1 MSLMSKKMVNGAVAL
16 GCMLFAAPVMAHE
29 ALNEYVLDPMMVT
42 AARYEKR
49 DVDIPAA
56 TEIYDQEKIE
66 KLGANNVMEV
76 VKNIPGFTLTASP
89 TGNTY
94 IGFRGIA
101 KDNVAILV
109 NGIPLNQDGNYDLE
123 SISADIIDRIE
134 VVKGGATVLY
144 GSNASAGVINIITNK
159 KAAKNKVLI
168 GFGDKNKFKGAVNV
182 ATDKLQLSYSRQ
194 QSKDRGFV
202 YKNSGASNYYTGD
215 KLEKDSL
222 NLQYAISDNLS
233 LQYMYSKKVSDCSK
247 SVNGVYKPGFHSD
260 IKYNFGQLR
269 YVNDDLQATVFFR
282 NRDWK
287 FNTSTHQK
295 GHNYGADLQDKFKL
309 GNTMLTVGANY
320 ENENTKN
327 SNNIEAAKRDSAA
340 VFFMTETEVSD
351 KTKIF
356 LGAREA
362 YVEESGSNFCPQF
375 QVMHSLGTDD
385 NIYLNVNR
393 SMRAPHV
400 NEQWGTSTQL
410 MNPDL
415 KAENGWNY
423 EFGWK
428 KKLAADELFKVNL
441 YHMDINDRI
450 YSQRNYNGSGKNM
463 FLNAN
468 KYRNTG
474 VEVSYE
480 KAASER
486 GYISKFSYN
495 VGVSYGNPEQKL
507 AKGDW
512 QRVDFKLGL
521 HAGVGYNLGKTNA
534 NIYAN
539 YMAERING
547 VKPMLDLTLNVKQ
560 QITKNDAL
568 RFAVYNLLDRDDIR
582 TGSSSGTGA
591 MLEERNWMLSYEHS
605 F

>member
-16 GCMLFAAPVMAHE
+16 GCLLFAAPVMAHE

-287 FNTSTHQK
+287 FNTSTYQK

-362 YVEESGSNFCPQF
+362 YVEESGSKFCPQF

-480 KAASER
+480 KAASE
-486 GYISKFSYN
+486 KFSYN

-539 YMAERING
+539 YMAERINS

>member
-1 MSLMSKKMVNGAVAL
+1 MSSMSKKMVNGAVAL
-16 GCMLFAAPVMAHE
+16 GCLLFSAPVMAHE

-56 TEIYDQEKIE
+56 TEIYDQQKIE

-362 YVEESGSNFCPQF
+362 YVEESGSKFCPQF

-450 YSQRNYNGSGKNM
+450 YSQRNYNGSGKSM

-480 KAASER
+480 KAASE
-486 GYISKFSYN
+486 KFSYN

>member
-202 YKNSGASNYYTGD
+202 YKNSDASNYYTGD

-362 YVEESGSNFCPQF
+362 YVEESGSKFCPQF

-480 KAASER
+480 KAASE
-486 GYISKFSYN
+486 KFSYN

-547 VKPMLDLTLNVKQ
+547 VKPMLDLNLNVKQ

>member
-16 GCMLFAAPVMAHE
+16 GCLLFAAPVMARE

-362 YVEESGSNFCPQF
+362 YVEESGSKFCPQF

-480 KAASER
+480 KAASE
-486 GYISKFSYN
+486 KFSYN

>member
-56 TEIYDQEKIE
+56 TEIYDQQKIE

-182 ATDKLQLSYSRQ
+182 ATDKLQVSYSRQ

-362 YVEESGSNFCPQF
+362 YVEESGSKFCPQF

-450 YSQRNYNGSGKNM
+450 YSQRNYNGSGKSM

-480 KAASER
+480 KAASE
-486 GYISKFSYN
+486 KFSYN

>member
-16 GCMLFAAPVMAHE
+16 GCLLFAAPVMAHE

-362 YVEESGSNFCPQF
+362 YVEESGSKFCPQF

-480 KAASER
+480 KAASE
-486 GYISKFSYN
+486 KFSYN

-521 HAGVGYNLGKTNA
+521 HAGLGYNLGKTNA

>member
-56 TEIYDQEKIE
+56 TEIYDQQKIE

-247 SVNGVYKPGFHSD
+247 SVDGVYKPGFHSD

-362 YVEESGSNFCPQF
+362 YVEESGSKFCPQF
-375 QVMHSLGTDD
+375 QIMHSLGTDD

-450 YSQRNYNGSGKNM
+450 YSQRNYNGSGKSM

-480 KAASER
+480 KAASE
-486 GYISKFSYN
+486 KFSYN

>member
-1 MSLMSKKMVNGAVAL
+1 MSSMSKKMVNGAVAL

-56 TEIYDQEKIE
+56 TEIYDQQKIE

-222 NLQYAISDNLS
+222 NLQYAFNDNLS

-247 SVNGVYKPGFHSD
+247 SVNGVYQLGFHSD

-362 YVEESGSNFCPQF
+362 YVEKSGSKFCPQF

-450 YSQRNYNGSGKNM
+450 YSQRNYNGSGKSM

-480 KAASER
+480 KAASE
-486 GYISKFSYN
+486 KFSYN

>member
-1 MSLMSKKMVNGAVAL
+1 MSSMSKKMVNGAVAL

-42 AARYEKR
+42 AARYEQR

-56 TEIYDQEKIE
+56 TEIYDQQKIE

-94 IGFRGIA
+94 IGFRGIS
-101 KDNVAILV
+101 KDNVAILI

-362 YVEESGSNFCPQF
+362 YVEESGSKFCPQF
-375 QVMHSLGTDD
+375 QVMHSLGNDD

-410 MNPDL
+410 MNPNL

-450 YSQRNYNGSGKNM
+450 YSQRNYNGSGKSM

-480 KAASER
+480 KAASE
-486 GYISKFSYN
+486 KFSYN

>member
-1 MSLMSKKMVNGAVAL
+1 MSLMSKKMVNGAVVL

-247 SVNGVYKPGFHSD
+247 SVNGVYQPGFHSD

-362 YVEESGSNFCPQF
+362 YVEESGSKFCPQF

-400 NEQWGTSTQL
+400 NEQWGTATQL

-450 YSQRNYNGSGKNM
+450 YSQRNYNGSGKSM

-480 KAASER
+480 KAASE
-486 GYISKFSYN
+486 KFSYN

-521 HAGVGYNLGKTNA
+521 HAGLGYNLGKTNA

>member
-1 MSLMSKKMVNGAVAL
+1 MSSMSKKMVNGAVAL
-16 GCMLFAAPVMAHE
+16 GCLLFAAPVMAHE

-66 KLGANNVMEV
+66 RLGANNVMEV

-94 IGFRGIA
+94 IGFRGIS

-247 SVNGVYKPGFHSD
+247 SVNGVYQPGFHSD
-260 IKYNFGQLR
+260 IKYNFGQLI

-362 YVEESGSNFCPQF
+362 YVEESGSKFCPQF

-450 YSQRNYNGSGKNM
+450 YSQRNYNGSGKSM

-480 KAASER
+480 KAASE
-486 GYISKFSYN
+486 KFSYN

>member
-1 MSLMSKKMVNGAVAL
+1 MSSMSKKMVNGAVAL
-16 GCMLFAAPVMAHE
+16 GCLLFAAPVMAHE

-42 AARYEKR
+42 AARYEQR
-49 DVDIPAA
+49 DIDIPAA

-94 IGFRGIA
+94 IGFRGIS

-247 SVNGVYKPGFHSD
+247 SVKGVYQPGFHSD

-351 KTKIF
+351 KIKIF

-362 YVEESGSNFCPQF
+362 YVEKSGSKFCPQF

-428 KKLAADELFKVNL
+428 KKLAADELFKVNM

-450 YSQRNYNGSGKNM
+450 YSQRNYNGSGKSM

-480 KAASER
+480 KAASE
-486 GYISKFSYN
+486 KFSYN

>member
-1 MSLMSKKMVNGAVAL
+1 MVNGAVAL

-56 TEIYDQEKIE
+56 TEIYDQQKIE

-247 SVNGVYKPGFHSD
+247 SVDGVYKPGFHSD

-362 YVEESGSNFCPQF
+362 YVEESGSKFCPQF

-450 YSQRNYNGSGKNM
+450 YSQRNYNGSGKSM

-480 KAASER
+480 KAASE
-486 GYISKFSYN
+486 KFSYN

>member
-56 TEIYDQEKIE
+56 TEIYDQQKIE

-362 YVEESGSNFCPQF
+362 YVEESGSKFCPQF

-480 KAASER
+480 KAASE
-486 GYISKFSYN
+486 KFSYN

>member
-362 YVEESGSNFCPQF
+362 YVEESGSKFCPQF

-450 YSQRNYNGSGKNM
+450 YSQRNYNGSGKSM

-480 KAASER
+480 KAASE
-486 GYISKFSYN
+486 KFSYN

-521 HAGVGYNLGKTNA
+521 HAGVGYSLGKTNA

>member
-56 TEIYDQEKIE
+56 TEIYDQQKIE

-362 YVEESGSNFCPQF
+362 YVEESGSKFCPQF

-450 YSQRNYNGSGKNM
+450 YSQRNYNDSGKSM

-480 KAASER
+480 KAASE
-486 GYISKFSYN
+486 KFSYN

-547 VKPMLDLTLNVKQ
+547 VKPMLDLNLNVKQ

>member
-159 KAAKNKVLI
+159 KAAKNKVVI

-362 YVEESGSNFCPQF
+362 YVEESGSKFCPQF

-480 KAASER
+480 KAASE
-486 GYISKFSYN
+486 KFSYN

-512 QRVDFKLGL
+512 QLVDFKLGL

>member
-1 MSLMSKKMVNGAVAL
+1 MSSMSKKMVNGAVAL
-16 GCMLFAAPVMAHE
+16 GCLLFAAPVMAHE

-94 IGFRGIA
+94 IGFRGIS

-202 YKNSGASNYYTGD
+202 YKNSGVSNYYTGD

-233 LQYMYSKKVSDCSK
+233 LQYMYSKKVSDCSQ
-247 SVNGVYKPGFHSD
+247 SVKGVYQPGFHSD

-362 YVEESGSNFCPQF
+362 YVEESGSKFCPQF

-463 FLNAN
+463 YLNAN

-480 KAASER
+480 KAASE
-486 GYISKFSYN
+486 KFSYN

-521 HAGVGYNLGKTNA
+521 HAGVGYSLGKTNA

>member
-42 AARYEKR
+42 AARYEQR
-49 DVDIPAA
+49 DIDIPAA

-101 KDNVAILV
+101 KDNVAILI

-362 YVEESGSNFCPQF
+362 YVEESGSKFCPQF

-393 SMRAPHV
+393 SMRAPHI

-450 YSQRNYNGSGKNM
+450 YSQRNYNGSGKSM

-480 KAASER
+480 KAASE
-486 GYISKFSYN
+486 KFSYN

>member
-56 TEIYDQEKIE
+56 TEIYDQQKIE

-144 GSNASAGVINIITNK
+144 GSNASAGVINVITNK

-247 SVNGVYKPGFHSD
+247 SVDGVYKPGFHSD

-362 YVEESGSNFCPQF
+362 YVEESGSKFCPQF

-410 MNPDL
+410 MNLDL

-450 YSQRNYNGSGKNM
+450 YSQRNYNGSGKSM

-480 KAASER
+480 KAASE
-486 GYISKFSYN
+486 KFSYN

>member
-56 TEIYDQEKIE
+56 TEIYDQQKIE

-159 KAAKNKVLI
+159 KAAKNKVLV

-362 YVEESGSNFCPQF
+362 YVEKSGSKFCPQF

-450 YSQRNYNGSGKNM
+450 YSQRNYNGSGKSM

-480 KAASER
+480 KAASE
-486 GYISKFSYN
+486 KFSYN

-521 HAGVGYNLGKTNA
+521 HVGVGYNLGKTNA

>member
-16 GCMLFAAPVMAHE
+16 GCLLFAAPVMAHE

-42 AARYEKR
+42 AARYEQR
-49 DVDIPAA
+49 DIDIPAA

-76 VKNIPGFTLTASP
+76 VRNIPGFTLTASP

-247 SVNGVYKPGFHSD
+247 SVNGVYQPGFHSD

-362 YVEESGSNFCPQF
+362 YVEESGSKFCPQF

-400 NEQWGTSTQL
+400 NEQWGTATQL

-450 YSQRNYNGSGKNM
+450 YSQRNYNGSGKSM

-480 KAASER
+480 KAASE
-486 GYISKFSYN
+486 KFSYN

-521 HAGVGYNLGKTNA
+521 HAGLGYNLGKTNA

>member
-56 TEIYDQEKIE
+56 TEIYDQQKIE

-260 IKYNFGQLR
+260 IKYNFGKLR

-362 YVEESGSNFCPQF
+362 YVEESGSKFCPQF

-450 YSQRNYNGSGKNM
+450 YSQRNYNGSGKSM

-480 KAASER
+480 KAASE
-486 GYISKFSYN
+486 KFSYN

>member
-56 TEIYDQEKIE
+56 TEIYDQQKIE

-362 YVEESGSNFCPQF
+362 YVEESGSKFCPQF

-450 YSQRNYNGSGKNM
+450 YSQRNYNGSGKSM

-480 KAASER
+480 KAASE
-486 GYISKFSYN
+486 KFSYN

-539 YMAERING
+539 YMSERING

>member
-56 TEIYDQEKIE
+56 TEIYDQQKIE

-222 NLQYAISDNLS
+222 NLQYAISGYLS

-282 NRDWK
+282 NRNWK

-362 YVEESGSNFCPQF
+362 YVEESGSKFCPQF

-450 YSQRNYNGSGKNM
+450 YSQRNYNGSGKSM

-480 KAASER
+480 KAASE
-486 GYISKFSYN
+486 KFSYN

>member
-1 MSLMSKKMVNGAVAL
+1 MSSMSKKMVNGAVAL
-16 GCMLFAAPVMAHE
+16 GCMLFVAPVMAHE

-56 TEIYDQEKIE
+56 TEIYDQQKIE

-123 SISADIIDRIE
+123 SISSDIIDRIE

-247 SVNGVYKPGFHSD
+247 SVNGVYQPGFHSD

-362 YVEESGSNFCPQF
+362 YVEESGSKFCPQF

-450 YSQRNYNGSGKNM
+450 YSQRNYNGSGKSM

-480 KAASER
+480 KAASE
-486 GYISKFSYN
+486 KFSYN

>member
-56 TEIYDQEKIE
+56 TEIYDQQKIE

-362 YVEESGSNFCPQF
+362 YVEKSGSKFCPQF

-450 YSQRNYNGSGKNM
+450 YSQRNYNGSGKSM

-480 KAASER
+480 KAASE
-486 GYISKFSYN
+486 KFSYN

>member
-1 MSLMSKKMVNGAVAL
+1 MSSMSKKMVNGAVAL
-16 GCMLFAAPVMAHE
+16 GCLLFAAPVMAQE

-56 TEIYDQEKIE
+56 TEIYDQQKIE

-94 IGFRGIA
+94 IGFRGIS

-123 SISADIIDRIE
+123 SISSDIIDRIE

-159 KAAKNKVLI
+159 KAAKNKVLL

-182 ATDKLQLSYSRQ
+182 ATDKLQLGYSRQ

-202 YKNSGASNYYTGD
+202 YKNSGVSNYYTGD

-222 NLQYAISDNLS
+222 NLQYAINDNLS

-247 SVNGVYKPGFHSD
+247 SVKGVYQPGFHSD

-362 YVEESGSNFCPQF
+362 YVEESGSKFCPQF

-463 FLNAN
+463 YLNAN

-480 KAASER
+480 KAASE
-486 GYISKFSYN
+486 KFSYN

-521 HAGVGYNLGKTNA
+521 HAGVGYSLGKTNA

-568 RFAVYNLLDRDDIR
+568 RFAVYNLLGRDDIR

>member
-247 SVNGVYKPGFHSD
+247 SVNGVYQPGFHSD

-362 YVEESGSNFCPQF
+362 YVEESGSKFCPQF

-400 NEQWGTSTQL
+400 NEQWGTATQL

-480 KAASER
+480 KAASE
-486 GYISKFSYN
+486 KFSYN

>member
-42 AARYEKR
+42 AARYEQR
-49 DVDIPAA
+49 DIDIPAA

-76 VKNIPGFTLTASP
+76 VRNIPGFTLTASP

-362 YVEESGSNFCPQF
+362 YVEKSGSKFCPQF

-450 YSQRNYNGSGKNM
+450 YSQRNYNGSGKSM

-480 KAASER
+480 KAASE
-486 GYISKFSYN
+486 KFSYN

>member
-56 TEIYDQEKIE
+56 TEIYDQQKIE

-123 SISADIIDRIE
+123 SISSDIIDRIE

-362 YVEESGSNFCPQF
+362 YVEKSGSKFCPQF

-450 YSQRNYNGSGKNM
+450 YSQRNYNGSGKSM

-480 KAASER
+480 KAASE
-486 GYISKFSYN
+486 KFSYN

>member
-1 MSLMSKKMVNGAVAL
+1 MSSMSKKMVNGAVAL

-56 TEIYDQEKIE
+56 TEIYDQQKIE

-247 SVNGVYKPGFHSD
+247 SVDGVYKPGFHSD

-362 YVEESGSNFCPQF
+362 YVEESGSKFCPQF

-450 YSQRNYNGSGKNM
+450 YSQRNYNGSGKSM

-480 KAASER
+480 KAASE
-486 GYISKFSYN
+486 KFSYN

>member
-56 TEIYDQEKIE
+56 TEIYDQQKIE

-168 GFGDKNKFKGAVNV
+168 GFGDKNTFKGAVNV

-247 SVNGVYKPGFHSD
+247 SVDGVYKPGFHSD

-362 YVEESGSNFCPQF
+362 YVEESGSKFCPQF

-450 YSQRNYNGSGKNM
+450 YSQRNYNGSGKSM

-480 KAASER
+480 KAASE
-486 GYISKFSYN
+486 KFSYN

>member
-56 TEIYDQEKIE
+56 TEIYDQQKIE

-94 IGFRGIA
+94 IGFRGIS

-202 YKNSGASNYYTGD
+202 YKNSGVSNYYTGD

-247 SVNGVYKPGFHSD
+247 SVKGVYQPGFHSD

-362 YVEESGSNFCPQF
+362 YVEESGSKFCPQF

-480 KAASER
+480 KAASE
-486 GYISKFSYN
+486 KFSYN

-512 QRVDFKLGL
+512 QRVDFKVGL

-539 YMAERING
+539 YMAERSHN

-568 RFAVYNLLDRDDIR
+568 KFTVYNLLNRDDIR
-582 TGSSSGTGA
+582 TGSTTGTGA

>member
-42 AARYEKR
+42 AARYEQR
-49 DVDIPAA
+49 DIDIPAA
-56 TEIYDQEKIE
+56 TEIYDQQKIE

-269 YVNDDLQATVFFR
+269 YENDDLQATVFFR

-362 YVEESGSNFCPQF
+362 YVEKSGSKFCPQF

-450 YSQRNYNGSGKNM
+450 YSQRNYNGSGKSM

-480 KAASER
+480 KAASE
-486 GYISKFSYN
+486 KFSYN

>member
-1 MSLMSKKMVNGAVAL
+1 MVNSAVAL

-56 TEIYDQEKIE
+56 TEIYDQQKIE

-362 YVEESGSNFCPQF
+362 YVEESGSKFCPQF

-450 YSQRNYNGSGKNM
+450 YSQRNYNGSGKSM

-480 KAASER
+480 KAASE
-486 GYISKFSYN
+486 KFSYN

-547 VKPMLDLTLNVKQ
+547 VKPMLDLNLNVKQ

>member
-1 MSLMSKKMVNGAVAL
+1 MVNSAVAL

-56 TEIYDQEKIE
+56 TEIYDQQKIE

-362 YVEESGSNFCPQF
+362 YVEESGSKFCPQF

-480 KAASER
+480 KAASE
-486 GYISKFSYN
+486 KFSYN

-521 HAGVGYNLGKTNA
+521 HAGVGYSLGKTNA

>member
-16 GCMLFAAPVMAHE
+16 GCLLFAAPVMAHE

-56 TEIYDQEKIE
+56 TEIYDQQKIE

-144 GSNASAGVINIITNK
+144 GSNASTGVINIITNK

-362 YVEESGSNFCPQF
+362 YVEESGSKFCPQF

-480 KAASER
+480 KAASE
-486 GYISKFSYN
+486 KFSYN

>member
-123 SISADIIDRIE
+123 SIPADIIDRIE

-362 YVEESGSNFCPQF
+362 YVEESGSKFCPQF

-480 KAASER
+480 KAASE
-486 GYISKFSYN
+486 KFSYN

>member
-56 TEIYDQEKIE
+56 TEIYDQQKIE

-202 YKNSGASNYYTGD
+202 YKNSGTSNYYTGD

-247 SVNGVYKPGFHSD
+247 SVDGVYKPGFHSD

-362 YVEESGSNFCPQF
+362 YVEESGSKFCPQF

-450 YSQRNYNGSGKNM
+450 YSQRNYNGSGKSM

-480 KAASER
+480 KAASE
-486 GYISKFSYN
+486 KFSCN